1 MSNNFIKFRDIAS
14 HDIQSVLD
22 RATEMKAGM
31 VSNALVGKSVAILFE
46 KPSLRTKLSFWIGTQ
61 K

>member
-22 RATEMKAGM
+22 RATEMKAGICLLYT
-31 VSNALVGKSVAILFE
+31 SQSPRDRG
-46 KPSLRTKLSFWIGTQ
+46 
-61 K
+61 

>member
-31 VSNALVGKSVAILFE
+31 VSNALVWEIGCD
-46 KPSLRTKLSFWIGTQ
+46 SF
-61 K
+61 